1 MIEFEPEPK
10 QVLLMWNLAFQGG
23 ERWLKEIPK
32 GMAPTS
38 ARKALIRNGLI
49 EEGKRVPE
57 GQNGNRKI
65 TFLAL
70 EDKGWQ
76 WLGDNMD
83 APIWKSQSATE
94 VLQAALVQLSRH
106 MQEKRIVLGELLSQS
121 FTNEDQSTT
130 FTKAVSR
137 DSFHQDSPREQSESA
152 REIMDRIATT
162 YERLAEH
169 RPGERVRIADVRHAL
184 SDIPASGVDDALERM
199 SRAGN
204 VVLNRLDNPK
214 EITAADEEAAFTNS
228 IGEPR
233 HIMHMEI
240 RAHV

>member
-23 ERWLKEIPK
+23 EQWLKEIPK
-32 GMAPTS
+32 AMTPTS

-57 GQNGNRKI
+57 GQKGNRKI
-65 TFLAL
+65 TFLSL

-94 VLQAALVQLSRH
+94 VLQAALAQLSRH
-106 MQEKRIVLGELLSQS
+106 MKERRIVLGELLSQS
-121 FTNEDQSTT
+121 VAKEDLSTSSSEV
-130 FTKAVSR
+130 VSGE
-137 DSFHQDSPREQSESA
+137 SFHQAPPQEQRESA
-152 REIMDRIATT
+152 REIMDRVATT

-169 RPGERVRIADVRHAL
+169 RSGERVRIADLRREL
-184 SDIPASGVDDALERM
+184 SDLPASSVDDALERM

-240 RAHV
+240 PAHV